1 MVRVMHSPAFE
12 RCTLAHTL
20 AHTCERDATRFGRT
34 LTDTHRKE
42 SPLSKGFLAT
52 SADVGRHHQTQI
64 GRINA
69 PPHTGGT
76 LAIICG
82 RIYGRVSALPSKG
95 ASLARDW
102 V

>member
-1 MVRVMHSPAFE
+1 MP
-12 RCTLAHTL
+12 
-20 AHTCERDATRFGRT
+20 
-34 LTDTHRKE
+34 
-42 SPLSKGFLAT
+42 
-52 SADVGRHHQTQI
+52 
-64 GRINA
+64 INA

-102 V
+102 VSCDQGRVYLWVAQLTTRLRQRDGAITRGPARTDRRGVPEKCRR